1 MKGQFPSKQNQ
12 IALVGTCAVQQ
23 QQGLIGSDRKKFVNE
38 IGLRT
43 HLPGSTLADLKS

>member
-38 IGLRT
+38 IGLRP
-43 HLPGSTLADLKS
+43 HLPGST